1 MNCDFVHDGL
11 KYAIIKGNEVVIV
24 GYNSMP
30 SVLNIAPSFVEDEV
44 EYVVVEIAARAF
56 QGCMGLTSIV
66 VSKSITKIGVE
77 AFKGCKGLT
86 TITLPD
92 SIINIG
98 EEAFKDCESLTKTIY
113 EGDIQSW
120 CKIQFGDGD
129 SNPTKLSRTLY
140 IDNKLLTDLVIP
152 NGVTHIG
159 AFQFAGLSRLA
170 TVTIPDTVVGI
181 GKCAFSSCK
190 GLQKTIYEGSIESW
204 CKIQFNYYWNE
215 FSGNLYINNTLL
227 TDLVIPDGVTS
238 IREWAFFGCTSL
250 TSVTIPNSVTS
261 VGESAFYKCTS
272 LTSVTIPNSVTS
284 IGEGAFSSCASL
296 TSVTIPNSVTSIGDW
311 AFGTCASLTSVTIP
325 NSVTSIGDW
334 AFFGCTN
341 LTSVTIPNSVT
352 SIGESAFDSCTNL
365 SIYIPF
371 SVKEIGKDAFKDC
384 KEVSCSVLF
393 EISENKGKL
402 VFLVIVLAIVFSIMF
417 LLGI

>member
-11 KYAIIKGNEVVIV
+11 KYTIIKGNEVVIV

-44 EYVVVEIAARAF
+44 EYVVVEIKESAF
-56 QGCMGLTSIV
+56 QGCMELTSIV
-66 VSKSITKIGVE
+66 IPKSITKIGVR
-77 AFKGCKGLT
+77 AFKECKGLT

-129 SNPTKLSRTLY
+129 SNPTTLSRNLY
-140 IDNKLLTDLVIP
+140 IDNKLLTELVIP

-170 TVTIPDTVVGI
+170 MVTISDT
-181 GKCAFSSCK
+181 
-190 GLQKTIYEGSIESW
+190 
-204 CKIQFNYYWNE
+204 
-215 FSGNLYINNTLL
+215 
-227 TDLVIPDGVTS
+227 VTS
-238 IREWAFFGCTSL
+238 IGRETFEG
-250 TSVTIPNSVTS
+250 
-261 VGESAFYKCTS
+261 CTS

-284 IGEGAFSSCASL
+284 IGGYAF
-296 TSVTIPNSVTSIGDW
+296 NG
-311 AFGTCASLTSVTIP
+311 
-325 NSVTSIGDW
+325 
-334 AFFGCTN
+334 
-341 LTSVTIPNSVT
+341 
-352 SIGESAFDSCTNL
+352 CTNL

-371 SVKEIGKDAFKDC
+371 SVKEIGRDAFKDC

>member
-11 KYAIIKGNEVVIV
+11 KYTIIRGNEVVIV

-30 SVLNIAPSFVEDEV
+30 SALNIAPSFVEDEV

-66 VSKSITKIGVE
+66 IPKSITKIGVE
-77 AFKGCKGLT
+77 AFKECKGLT

-98 EEAFKDCESLTKTIY
+98 EEAFKGCESLTKTIY
-113 EGDIQSW
+113 EGDIESW
-120 CKIQFGDGD
+120 CKIQFGSWY
-129 SNPTKLSRTLY
+129 SNPTNLSRTLY
-140 IDNKLLTDLVIP
+140 IDNKLLTELVIP

-159 AFQFAGLSRLA
+159 AFQFASLSRLA

-181 GKCAFSSCK
+181 EKYAFSGCK

-204 CKIQFNYYWNE
+204 CKIQFNYDWNE

-238 IREWAFFGCTSL
+238 IREWAFYG
-250 TSVTIPNSVTS
+250 
-261 VGESAFYKCTS
+261 CTS

-284 IGEGAFSSCASL
+284 IGNCAFCGCTSL
-296 TSVTIPNSVTSIGDW
+296 TSVTIPNSVTSIGKW
-311 AFGTCASLTSVTIP
+311 AFKG
-325 NSVTSIGDW
+325 
-334 AFFGCTN
+334 
-341 LTSVTIPNSVT
+341 
-352 SIGESAFDSCTNL
+352 CTNL

-371 SVKEIGKDAFKDC
+371 SVKEIGEDAFKDC